1 MLALILAGGEGSR
14 LRLGEKALV
23 TVAGRPMLSRVI
35 EAFAEA
41 DVEPVVVTS
50 HKTPFTRNFCR
61 ANDIEFIDT
70 EGAGYVEDMCEA
82 VALSGEDGPLF
93 TAAADIPYLTADIV
107 NTVREAYFA
116 SGKPACS
123 TWIPISL
130 CEEYGMLPR
139 YRETIN
145 GVLNILTGALVDD
158 VQEEE
163 AVLLHEP
170 GLAFNVNTR
179 EELAAAEKMFASLKK

>member
-1 MLALILAGGEGSR
+1 MP
-14 LRLGEKALV
+14 
-23 TVAGRPMLSRVI
+23 VAGRPMLSWVI
-35 EAFAEA
+35 EAFSEAE
-41 DVEPVVVTS
+41 VEPVVVTS
-50 HKTPFTRNFCR
+50 HKTPYTRNFCR
-61 ANDIEFIDT
+61 ANDLEFIDT

-93 TAAADIPYLTADIV
+93 TAAADIPYLTAEIV
-107 NTVREAYFA
+107 NTVRNAYFA

-139 YRETIN
+139 YREVVC
-145 GVLNILTGALVDD
+145 GVSATPCALNILTGSLVED

-179 EELAAAEKMFASLKK
+179 EELAAAEKMFAKLRK